1 MGLYILCYHELYTI
15 KLIYANLLFRLP
27 HKRCGKGKQ
36 IKMNQTRGQGQD
48 CRDIG
53 GCIIQIS
60 YRQDTVNGRY
70 IATGTRPCMRCMN
83 NVRVVVND

>member
-1 MGLYILCYHELYTI
+1 MLT
-15 KLIYANLLFRLP
+15 KLIDYHTKDVA
-27 HKRCGKGKQ
+27 KEKT
-36 IKMNQTRGQGQD
+36 KMNQTRGQGQA

-60 YRQDTVNGRY
+60 YRQDSINGRY